1 MNPDLLRQRRN
12 LIAISAVLLVFD
24 FANVKIMKVS
34 VLGTELLVGNA
45 QVLMVCAWVLWGYFL
60 LRYFQYWW
68 IEPGKPI
75 RDSFDNNLIEYLKLF
90 DQDGQRTDDKCGFF
104 VAFRIC
110 HCGFLKWKYAIQ
122 RSYPTANDKRHINTG
137 TPISLPFRRTAAWS
151 VKSAA
156 FVCLQTPHVTD
167 HILPF
172 VLAFAAPVVSI
183 FTKLHPHV
191 AEPILTQATRCPF
204 YF

>member
-12 LIAISAVLLVFD
+12 LIAVSAVLLVFD
-24 FANVKIMKVS
+24 FSNVKITKVS

-60 LRYFQYWW
+60 LRYYQYWKDEENRLVTVTLSKKL
-68 IEPGKPI
+68 IQYARSFAQTAPI
-75 RDSFDNNLIEYLKLF
+75 PDGRGGVFDNFYIRH
-90 DQDGQRTDDKCGFF
+90 G
-104 VAFRIC
+104 
-110 HCGFLKWKYAIQ
+110 GFLKWTLVLKQYNKAKNGWVD
-122 RSYPTANDKRHINTG
+122 ADWEE
-137 TPISLPFRRTAAWS
+137 SLPPWRMAVWALKS
-151 VKSAA
+151 VA
-156 FVCLQTPHVTD
+156 FVCFQTPHVTD

-172 VLAFAAPVVSI
+172 MLAFAAPVVSI